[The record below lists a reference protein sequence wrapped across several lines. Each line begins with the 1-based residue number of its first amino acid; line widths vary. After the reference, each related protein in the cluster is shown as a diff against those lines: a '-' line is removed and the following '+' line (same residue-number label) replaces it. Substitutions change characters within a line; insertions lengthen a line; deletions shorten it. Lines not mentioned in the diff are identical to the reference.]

1 MLRTPSAGC
10 QSQAC
15 RIRIRS
21 GSRPQGQ
28 EPVLR
33 LGVGGGEEEN
43 SRGGFDSLARKQE
56 VEGRAGS
63 GSRGPGFGPGVL
75 VPDTWASSI
84 SDLRMFT
91 CGIKVWLSISREAT
105 GLPPKSLRGFFKQY
119 FFPTFL
125 QLVESPG
132 HKDSRP

>member
-1 MLRTPSAGC
+1 M
-10 QSQAC
+10 
-15 RIRIRS
+15 
-21 GSRPQGQ
+21 
-28 EPVLR
+28 LR

-132 HKDSRP
+132 HKDSRPGGEQEASSLRWEDGCEPSSRVSSETFSLV